1 MRSVDVLRHAVSRE
15 DRQPFLPGRNQH
27 GHQERRAALP
37 SVGEGGLVAMVAVR
51 NQKLD
56 VLEAGRIRNPPEL
69 VPAAAEIRLA
79 AGGRKRVALVQQE
92 DRLELGPRRP

>member
-1 MRSVDVLRHAVSRE
+1 
-15 DRQPFLPGRNQH
+15 
-27 GHQERRAALP
+27 
-37 SVGEGGLVAMVAVR
+37 MVAVR

-79 AGGRKRVALVQQE
+79 AGGRKRVALV
-92 DRLELGPRRP
+92 